1 MIYMQTM
8 ADPKVW
14 EEVDEYTFTHWTIA
28 LGVGGPR
35 YTGNYARQRENKHFD
50 FRLQDVATEA
60 VGAIMRF
67 FQIQPLGGSMPNGFI
82 RSPEFIMFCDKGR
95 KPYLHQMG
103 GENFHQFGKKV
114 A

>member
-14 EEVDEYTFTHWTIA
+14 EEVDEYTFTHWNTA
-28 LGVGGPR
+28 LSCTGPR
-35 YTGNYARQRENKHFD
+35 YTGNYVRQRESKHFD

-82 RSPEFIMFCDKGR
+82 RSPEFVLFLSKG
-95 KPYLHQMG
+95 KKTYLHQIG